1 MNGIGEIVALRGTA
15 TAQGQDGVRELAVG
29 SPVFPGDVLSTGEG
43 SSFEIRFADDTV
55 LAQGPGASLTLDEY
69 VFDPAQPSASSM
81 LMSLSKGTFR
91 MVTGTIAK
99 DNPDGIG
106 ISSPLATIG
115 IRGTGADLQ
124 VGEDGSERYGVFQY
138 DGLDLVITTA
148 RGTVFLTNQGLVVDV
163 GPDGTL
169 GEPRPYTAEELQL
182 FQTLA
187 PLSVILGLG
196 QDDGQGGDGD
206 EDGGGGQDGDGD
218 QQDGEG
224 PGDGADDQGQDDSF
238 DPDADDPF
246 DTEQPQGQDTLP
258 GAAIAFTPP
267 RAPSQLSRPA
277 GGDDDTDNNDG
288 QAGNQGG
295 TPGGPD
301 DDHYHEHLI
310 YGTEGPDLLNY
321 ASASNDLTIYGLAGN
336 DTIYG
341 GSGDDYIDG
350 GAGDDSILAGQGDD
364 YIIGG
369 EGGNYIDGGMGQDT
383 VSYEYS
389 ASGITGELHAGYA
402 SDDILVN
409 IEHLIGSAFGDSLH
423 GDSYD
428 NIIWGKA
435 GDDILHGKA
444 GNDTIYGG
452 EGNDRIFGDEG
463 DDYIDG
469 GEGDD
474 TIDGGLGDD
483 YIIGGPGADSI
494 DGGAG
499 NDTISYEGSDAGVLV
514 VLHDPSY
521 PGTPSGGHADG
532 DTITNVENVVGSD
545 HNDAI
550 TGNSQDNI
558 LLGGAGNDRLDGDAG
573 NDSLVGGDGDD
584 LLIGG
589 PGNDTLV
596 GGAGADTFYWEDHS
610 HKEDLVSDFEAG
622 VDKLQ
627 FMKGGFGFLYTEE
640 LQVLHASNFSTGDSS
655 GLAAGEAGFYVVETG
670 SNTYEIHW
678 DADGAGT
685 GAAGVLIATVQS
697 TGPLSNTDFYIS
709 PDV

>member
-1 MNGIGEIVALRGTA
+1 MDSIGEIVALRGAA

-29 SPVFPGDVLSTGEG
+29 SPVFSGDVLSTGQDSNLEV
-43 SSFEIRFADDTV
+43 RFVDDTV
-55 LAQGPGASLTLDEY
+55 LAQGPGASLTVDNY
-69 VFDPAQPSASSM
+69 VFDPQEPSASAM
-81 LMSLSKGTFR
+81 LMNLSKGTFR
-91 MVTGTIAK
+91 LVTGSIAK
-99 DNPDGIG
+99 DNPEGIAL
-106 ISSPLATIG
+106 SSPLATIG
-115 IRGTGADLQ
+115 IRGTGADLDI
-124 VGEDGSERYGVFQY
+124 GADGVERYGIFQY

-163 GPDGTL
+163 NPDGSL
-169 GEPRPYTAEELQL
+169 GAPRPYTPDELQM

-196 QDDGQGGDGD
+196 QDDGQGGD
-206 EDGGGGQDGDGD
+206 EDGDGGQDGDGD

-267 RAPSQLSRPA
+267 RAPSQPSRPA

-321 ASASNDLTIYGLAGN
+321 AGASNSLTIYGLGGN

-364 YIIGG
+364 HIVSG
-369 EGGNYIDGGMGQDT
+369 EGNNYIDGGMGQDT
-383 VSYEYS
+383 VSYEDSGTSVSGYLS
-389 ASGITGELHAGYA
+389 GTMSGIGTDTLSGIGT
-402 SDDILVN
+402 DTLVN

-444 GNDTIYGG
+444 GNDTIYGD
-452 EGNDRIFGDEG
+452 EGNDLIFGDDG

-474 TIDGGLGDD
+474 T
-483 YIIGGPGADSI
+483 I

-514 VLHDPSY
+514 VLQDPSY

-596 GGAGADTFYWEDHS
+596 GGAGADTFYWQDHS
-610 HKEDLVSDFEAG
+610 HGEDLVSDFEVG
-622 VDKLQ
+622 VDTLD
-627 FMKGGFGFLYTEE
+627 FMMGGFGFAYTE
-640 LQVLHASNFSTGDSS
+640 VLDASNFSTTDSA
-655 GLAAGEAGFYVVETG
+655 GLAAGAPGFYVVETG
-670 SNTYEIHW
+670 TNTYAVYW
-678 DADGAGT
+678 DEDGSDDLE
-685 GAAGVLIATVQS
+685 GVLIATVQS